1 MALDPTAREANIIDS
16 IKKYL
21 SDNLETTENIA
32 LTFDVALSAPKIQ
45 GRLVDR
51 WVSCDIGVIVLD
63 SISEANF
70 ELFLCTR
77 RDNEGFRLAQLRD
90 TVMGYLT
97 NSGTP
102 GDGRMSIPFYQSSS
116 SPSATWT
123 LLGGMLIMDVI
134 ESRRMKAP
142 DETKYKIL
150 TVRLKFGA
158 KV

>member
-1 MALDPTAREANIIDS
+1 
-16 IKKYL
+16 
-21 SDNLETTENIA
+21 
-32 LTFDVALSAPKIQ
+32 
-45 GRLVDR
+45 
-51 WVSCDIGVIVLD
+51 
-63 SISEANF
+63 
-70 ELFLCTR
+70 
-77 RDNEGFRLAQLRD
+77 LRD

-97 NSGTP
+97 NSGSP
-102 GDGRMSIPFYQSSS
+102 GDGRTSIPFYQSSA

-150 TVRLKFGA
+150 TVKLKFGA